1 MKKISSK
8 IYIFIVFLFL
18 YAPIFVLIAN
28 SFNQSKSRTV
38 WTGFTLDWYKKL
50 FNNEVILKSLLN
62 TLIVAAV
69 ASIISTIL
77 GTAAAIG
84 IYKMKKITRSII
96 INITYIPIM
105 NSEMVM
111 GVSLMLLFVALHI
124 DLGYFTLICSHI
136 TFCVPYVILNVLP
149 KLRQMNK
156 NLYDAAL
163 DLGCSPLQAFRHV
176 VIPEIMPGIVTGFLM
191 SLTYSID
198 DFTIS
203 YFTHGSTSQTLP
215 ITIYSMTRRKVSPEV
230 NALSAIIF
238 VIVLVILLIM
248 NISEIRN
255 EKPKKAKKGGAAR

>member
-8 IYIFIVFLFL
+8 IYIALVFLFL

-62 TLIVAAV
+62 TLIVAAI

-84 IYKMKKITRSII
+84 IYKMKKITRSLIV
-96 INITYIPIM
+96 NVTYIPIM
-105 NSEMVM
+105 NSEMVT

-124 DLGYFTLICSHI
+124 DLGYFTLICAHI
-136 TFCVPYVILNVLP
+136 TFCVPYVVLNVLP

-176 VIPEIMPGIVTGFLM
+176 VIPEIMPGIITGFLM

-238 VIVLVILLIM
+238 VVVLAVLLVM
-248 NISEIRN
+248 NLSDIKRS
-255 EKPKKAKKGGAAR
+255 KPARVKKGEAK

>member
-1 MKKISSK
+1 M
-8 IYIFIVFLFL
+8 FL

-28 SFNQSKSRTV
+28 SFNQPKSRTV
-38 WTGFTLDWYKKL
+38 WTGFTLDWYRKL

-62 TLIVAAV
+62 TLIVAAI

-84 IYKMKKITRSII
+84 IYKMKKIARSII

-105 NSEMVM
+105 NSEMVT

-124 DLGYFTLICSHI
+124 DLGYFTLLCAHI

-149 KLRQMNK
+149 KLRQMNR

-238 VIVLVILLIM
+238 VVVLVILLIM
-248 NISEIRN
+248 NISDIRRT
-255 EKPKKAKKGGAAR
+255 KPAKKVSKGGAAH

>member
-1 MKKISSK
+1 MKKITSK
-8 IYIFIVFLFL
+8 VYIFLVFLFL

-38 WTGFTLDWYKKL
+38 WTGFTLDWYVKL
-50 FNNEVILKSLLN
+50 FNNDVIIKSLLN
-62 TLIVAAV
+62 TLLVAAI
-69 ASIISTIL
+69 ASIVSTIL
-77 GTAAAIG
+77 GTAAAVG
-84 IYKMKKITRSII
+84 IYNMGKGVRNLIV
-96 INITYIPIM
+96 NVTYIPIM
-105 NSEMVM
+105 NSEMVT
-111 GVSLMLLFVALHI
+111 GVSLMLLFVALKI
-124 DLGYFTLICSHI
+124 DLGYFTLICAHI

-149 KLRQMNK
+149 KLRQMNR

-163 DLGCSPLQAFRHV
+163 DLGCNPWQAFRHV

-198 DFTIS
+198 DFVIS

-238 VIVLVILLIM
+238 VVVLTILLVM
-248 NISEIRN
+248 NISDIR
-255 EKPKKAKKGGAAR
+255 KTSPKKAKGGAK

>member
-8 IYIFIVFLFL
+8 IYIFLVFLFL

-62 TLIVAAV
+62 TLIVAAI

-84 IYKMKKITRSII
+84 IYKMKKIVRSLI
-96 INITYIPIM
+96 INVTYIPIM
-105 NSEMVM
+105 NSEMVT

-124 DLGYFTLICSHI
+124 DLGYFTLLCAHI

-238 VIVLVILLIM
+238 VVVLVILLIM
-248 NISEIRN
+248 NLSDIKRS
-255 EKPKKAKKGGAAR
+255 KPAKRKGEAK